1 MQKEPRKVREFRR
14 REQEILDTAL
24 KLFLEQ
30 GEDSVTVEMIADAVG
45 IGKGTIYKHFKS
57 KAEIYLRL
65 MLDYERDLAAL
76 FHSEDVARDKEA
88 LSRAYFE
95 FRMRDPQ
102 RYRLF
107 DRLEEK
113 VVKTSQV
120 PEMVEELHKIRASNF
135 DQGAYRRRQAG
146 ERSAVLPL
154 LRCLG
159 VGAWRRGAVPLAVLA
174 RGAGRPGRFLPL
186 PDGYRRAHGQQ
197 AQARRRRSQRLIPV
211 VPGRSHCAPR
221 TLCRQGYTRRPS
233 IRRRDVGCPFPANPP
248 VAPRSFRSSPMSV
261 REFPIHYIE
270 PVFRPPSEAHSL
282 VLPVTNGCS
291 WNKCGF
297 CEMYTQPQKKF
308 RARDENEVLEEIRR
322 CGERLIVKRVFL
334 ADGDALVL
342 PTRRL
347 LAVLQAIREHLP
359 EVERVSSYCLPRNL
373 RRKSV
378 DELRELADAGL
389 RMAYVGAESGDDE
402 VLARV
407 NKGETYSS
415 TLDAL
420 EKLGEAGIS
429 RSVMIL
435 NGLGGMTL
443 SAQHADNSARL
454 MNAAQPEYLSTL
466 VVSFPTGE
474 QRFRAGFADFEALD
488 RRALFVEVERLLQ
501 GLELEDTVFR
511 SDHASNYLV
520 LKGELGADK
529 ARLLAEVRQA
539 IEQPQHAA
547 LRQEWQRGL

>member
-1 MQKEPRKVREFRR
+1 
-14 REQEILDTAL
+14 
-24 KLFLEQ
+24 
-30 GEDSVTVEMIADAVG
+30 
-45 IGKGTIYKHFKS
+45 
-57 KAEIYLRL
+57 
-65 MLDYERDLAAL
+65 
-76 FHSEDVARDKEA
+76 
-88 LSRAYFE
+88 
-95 FRMRDPQ
+95 MR
-102 RYRLF
+102 
-107 DRLEEK
+107 
-113 VVKTSQV
+113 
-120 PEMVEELHKIRASNF
+120 
-135 DQGAYRRRQAG
+135 
-146 ERSAVLPL
+146 L
-154 LRCLG
+154 LR
-159 VGAWRRGAVPLAVLA
+159 
-174 RGAGRPGRFLPL
+174 
-186 PDGYRRAHGQQ
+186 
-197 AQARRRRSQRLIPV
+197 
-211 VPGRSHCAPR
+211 
-221 TLCRQGYTRRPS
+221 
-233 IRRRDVGCPFPANPP
+233 DVYPA
-248 VAPRSFRSSPMSV
+248 A
-261 REFPIHYIE
+261 
-270 PVFRPPSEAHSL
+270 
-282 VLPVTNGCS
+282 
-291 WNKCGF
+291 
-297 CEMYTQPQKKF
+297 KKF

-347 LAVLQAIREHLP
+347 LAVLQAIRQHLP

-539 IEQPQHAA
+539 IEQPQHVCPAPGVAA
-547 LRQEWQRGL
+547 WPVMARKLHRLVIRRFSDAGRR